1 MGDICVENWA
11 ESANKRSVASMFL
24 VALAV
29 GLGLVLVDVYDLANR
44 HRTH

>member
-1 MGDICVENWA
+1 MGNICAEKWA
-11 ESANKRSVASMFL
+11 EIANERSVAGMFL

-44 HRTH
+44 RRTH